1 MQVEFEP
8 LEEQVRKVRV
18 TFDVAEVR
26 EITDAQARDMAKK
39 VRIPGG
45 YTKLKAKVSRVKQIP
60 AFREQILM
68 QSLEGF
74 VQKAAED
81 GLKELPFETIGRPEV
96 EELPEL
102 TSFNQEVTVEVL
114 VEEKPKVGDLKYKD
128 LDYPEAPEVEVTNE
142 DVDKALD
149 EELDKLTKY
158 ENADETVILSDGDL
172 ALLHISIFEGDE
184 KLEVPGTE
192 TLAVVVGSTDA
203 RPPAF
208 FLSVAPLI
216 TGRKKGDEGSLDF
229 DWPEGEGEPEI
240 VAGKT
245 VRIDWNVHMARHKVR
260 PEFTDEFVGEIT
272 QGKESSVLAYR
283 GMLRERL
290 QETKGAELEGEH
302 LEKVIDVII
311 EANPFP
317 MPARLLARTVGD
329 RWDGLKKRIDEGQ
342 APAPDDMEAYE
353 AEQREAMTVEVTRD
367 LRKTLLIAQIMET
380 EGIEPDMD
388 AIGQQ
393 AQSLMGGMGGDQND
407 PQTQNLFYSVLT
419 HLTNK
424 DIESKVY
431 RRIMGKDEPTEDVPA
446 VDDPS
451 RGASDPES
459 DPEPETPPTAEGE
472 ESTDA

>member
-1 MQVEFEP
+1 MQVEFET
-8 LEEQVRKVRV
+8 LEEQVRKVLV

-74 VQKAAED
+74 VQKAAEE

-96 EELPEL
+96 DELPEL
-102 TSFNQEVTVEVL
+102 KSFNQELTVEVL
-114 VEEKPKVGDLKYKD
+114 VEEKPKVEELKYKD
-128 LDYPEAPEVEVTNE
+128 LEYPDAPEVEVTTE

-149 EELDKLTKY
+149 EELEKLTKY
-158 ENADETVILSDGDL
+158 EDADESVTLVDGDL
-172 ALLHISIFEGDE
+172 ALLHISIFDGDE
-184 KLEVPGTE
+184 KLDVPGTE
-192 TLAVVVGSTDA
+192 TLAAVVGSTDE

-208 FLSVAPLI
+208 FTKVAPGLV
-216 TGRKKGDEGSLDF
+216 GKKKGDEGTLDF
-229 DWPEGEGEPEI
+229 DWPEGEGEPEP
-240 VAGKT
+240 VAGKS
-245 VRIDWNVHMARHKVR
+245 VRIDWSINMARHKVR
-260 PEFTDEFVGEIT
+260 PELTDEFVGEIT

-290 QETKGAELEGEH
+290 QETKGSELEGEH

-311 EANPFP
+311 ASNDFP
-317 MPARLLARTVGD
+317 MPNKLLARSVGD
-329 RWDGLKKRIDEGQ
+329 RWDGVKKQIDEGQ
-342 APAPDDMEAYE
+342 IPAPEDMEAYE
-353 AEQREAMTVEVTRD
+353 AEQRATFTVEVTRD
-367 LRKTLLIAQIMET
+367 LRKTLLIAQIMEA
-380 EGIEPDMD
+380 EGIEPDMET
-388 AIGQQ
+388 IGQQ

-431 RRIMGKDEPTEDVPA
+431 RRIMGKDEPEPH
-446 VDDPS
+446 
-451 RGASDPES
+451 PEAEAEAEAE
-459 DPEPETPPTAEGE
+459 PEPETETPPAEEGE

>member
-8 LEEQVRKVRV
+8 LEEQVRKVLV

-96 EELPEL
+96 DELPEL
-102 TSFNQEVTVEVL
+102 KSFNQELTVEVL
-114 VEEKPKVGDLKYKD
+114 VEEKPKVEDLKYKD
-128 LDYPEAPEVEVTNE
+128 LEYPAAPEVEVTTE

-149 EELDKLTKY
+149 EELEKLTKY
-158 ENADETVILSDGDL
+158 EDADETVTLVDGDL

-184 KLEVPGTE
+184 KLDVPGTE
-192 TLAVVVGSTDA
+192 TLAAVVGSTDE

-208 FLSVAPLI
+208 FTKVAPGLV
-216 TGRKKGDEGSLDF
+216 GKKKGDEGTLDF
-229 DWPEGEGEPEI
+229 DWPEGEGEPEP
-240 VAGKT
+240 VAGKS
-245 VRIDWNVHMARHKVR
+245 VRIDWSINMARHKVR
-260 PEFTDEFVGEIT
+260 PELTDEFVGEIT

-290 QETKGAELEGEH
+290 QETKGAELEGAH
-302 LEKVIDVII
+302 LDKVIDVII
-311 EANPFP
+311 ASNDFP
-317 MPARLLARTVGD
+317 MPNKLLARSVGD
-329 RWDGLKKRIDEGQ
+329 RWDGVKKQIDEGQ
-342 APAPDDMEAYE
+342 IPAPEDMEAYE
-353 AEQREAMTVEVTRD
+353 AEQRATFTVEVTRD
-367 LRKTLLIAQIMET
+367 LRKTLLIAQIMQAES
-380 EGIEPDMD
+380 IEPDMET
-388 AIGQQ
+388 IGQQ

-431 RRIMGKDEPTEDVPA
+431 RRIMGKDEPA
-446 VDDPS
+446 
-451 RGASDPES
+451 
-459 DPEPETPPTAEGE
+459 PEPETAEESGSETPPTGEEGE